1 MPFTD
6 LQNAGTPAQTPE
18 LSTCKELP
26 LPKSGVTAQ
35 EKWQVLTSRKSVPLF
50 LPLQGEGW
58 KVESLFTFENPKA
71 QLIEIWRH
79 VNNQSFT

>member
-50 LPLQGEGW
+50 LPLQG
-58 KVESLFTFENPKA
+58 
-71 QLIEIWRH
+71 
-79 VNNQSFT
+79 

>member
-26 LPKSGVTAQ
+26 LPKSGVSAQ

-50 LPLQGEGW
+50 LPLQGEG
-58 KVESLFTFENPKA
+58 
-71 QLIEIWRH
+71 
-79 VNNQSFT
+79 